1 MGQSNVDLMDSGRK
15 YELLYC
21 LLDKIPELTQKAGR
35 RTLLF
40 PNGTGVTVGRAIWSK
55 LMDIKKKIFNM

>member
-15 YELLYC
+15 YELLHC
-21 LLDKIPELTQKAGR
+21 LFDKIPELTQEVGR

-40 PNGTGVTVGRAIWSK
+40 PNGTGVTVGRAIWNK
-55 LMDIKKKIFNM
+55 PMNIKKKIFDV